1 VAFAASRASPYLVPT
16 LTATDDQFVPPR
28 ARRRRATALL
38 ILLLL
43 FAAAAL
49 YLVGNGRVALWD
61 RDEPRYAQTS
71 RQMLRSGDWIVPKF
85 LGEPREKKP
94 VFIYWCQAAAMR
106 VVGDDAFAARLP
118 SAMFVTLTLALIAT
132 TLYRAVGPRRALWTT
147 FIFAT
152 SALAIAAAKMCITDG
167 VLILFV
173 TASQIC
179 LFAMLNS
186 RGSWRVAAACG
197 FAMGMGL
204 LTKGPVVPAVMLM
217 TGLTL
222 FVMRRFDPTPFPH
235 SSIPWLKWLAI
246 VVSGLALYVAL
257 WGFWIERRL
266 PGYHVRTIIAEVLAR
281 TARAQEGH
289 KGPPGYYLLTI
300 WGTFFPWSLLL
311 PATVVQAWRRRHI
324 PIVRFCLAA
333 VVGPWLMFEIVQ
345 TKLPHYLLPIFP
357 PLAFLTADMLVR
369 ASRRLHQD
377 ITNPAFPWIVFAWGI
392 IVVLVAS
399 LPWLAVRTFGS
410 TPSLTFAMFILTIL
424 SIEYAR
430 QVWLYFRARRV
441 LDAAAVMGIGMMAF
455 VAVLYS
461 WYLPRA
467 DFLRISPRVADVLIG
482 NGATKAGDEI
492 MIDYKEPSLA
502 FYQGGTIREQT
513 DDDYLVKT
521 DPILLPP
528 WVVVTD
534 RIWRSMPEEARARY
548 TVVGTV
554 RGWWYANKGQVVD
567 VLVLR
572 KRADL

>member
-1 VAFAASRASPYLVPT
+1 
-16 LTATDDQFVPPR
+16 LTAPDDVSDFPSPP
-28 ARRRRATALL
+28 RRRAQAPL

-71 RQMLRSGDWIVPKF
+71 RQMLQSGDWIVPKF
-85 LGEPREKKP
+85 LDEPREKKP
-94 VFIYWCQAAAMR
+94 VFIYWCQATAMR
-106 VVGDDAFAARLP
+106 IFGDEAFAARLP
-118 SAMFVTLTLALIAT
+118 SAVFVTLTLALLAT
-132 TLYRAVGPRRALWTT
+132 TLYRAAGPRRALWTT

-152 SALAIAAAKMCITDG
+152 SGLTIAAAKMCITDG

-179 LFAMLNS
+179 LFAMLNN
-186 RGSWRVAAACG
+186 RATWRVTAACG
-197 FAMGMGL
+197 LAMGIGL
-204 LTKGPVVPAVMLM
+204 LTKGPVVPAVMLT
-217 TGLTL
+217 TGLVL
-222 FVMRRFDPTPFPH
+222 FILRRFDGTPLPRA
-235 SSIPWLKWLAI
+235 SIPWLKWLVALLI
-246 VVSGLALYVAL
+246 ALALYIVL

-266 PGYHVRTIIAEVLAR
+266 PGYHIRTITAEVLAR
-281 TARAQEGH
+281 AAKAQEGH
-289 KGPPGYYLLTI
+289 KGPPGYYLLTV

-311 PATVVQAWRRRHI
+311 PATLVQAWRRRHI
-324 PIVRFCLAA
+324 PIIRFCLAA
-333 VVGPWLMFEIVQ
+333 VIGPWVMFEIVQ

-357 PLAFLTADMLVR
+357 PLAFLTADMLIR
-369 ASRRLHQD
+369 AARRLHQD
-377 ITNPAFPWIVFAWGI
+377 ITNAVFPWIVLVWG
-392 IVVLVAS
+392 VVVVIVAS

-410 TPSLTFAMFILTIL
+410 TPSLTSAMFILTIL

-430 QVWLYFRARRV
+430 QVWLYFRGRRV

-455 VAVLYS
+455 VTVLYA

-467 DFLRISPRVADVLIG
+467 DFLRISPRVAEILHS
-482 NGATKAGDEI
+482 NGATTRGDEM

-513 DDDYLVKT
+513 DDEYLVKT

-528 WVVVTD
+528 WAAVTD
-534 RIWRSMPEEARARY
+534 RIWKSMPDDARVRY
-548 TVVGTV
+548 TVVGKAH
-554 RGWWYANKGQVVD
+554 GWWYANKGQVVD

-572 KRADL
+572 KRSSD